1 MSLDTELAA
10 RFAKERRRTATI
22 LRGVQ
27 EKCRDRRLTANELF
41 EVAARH
47 IELGDEHGTLWG
59 ECMRCRSESGGP
71 MLTEMPF
78 GYAEWSCRECGQMVL
93 PVESSR

>member
-1 MSLDTELAA
+1 MSLDTELDD
-10 RFAKERRRTATI
+10 RFAKERRRTAAI
-22 LRGVQ
+22 LREVR
-27 EKCRDRRLTANELF
+27 ENADRRLTAGELF
-41 EVAARH
+41 EIAARH
-47 IELGDEHGTLWG
+47 IELGDENGTLWG

-78 GYAEWSCRECGQMVL
+78 GYAEWSCRECGRVVL